1 MRSVRAVSA
10 RPAIALIAA
19 LSLAGCGGGGGGD
32 GEGGDGAPAAQD
44 DVPVAERGT
53 FLHIV
58 APSVAKAGE
67 ELRIRVRVLTQAG
80 LPDYDFEGAF
90 KFEASSQQ
98 AVFKELN
105 VEPMQ
110 EGWFDVSGV
119 TLNEPGV
126 QFLRGLVPNDT
137 VQALANAIVVQAD
150 PEYFVYWGDL
160 NGHSDLSTGAKAPGV
175 YFWYAKAVG
184 LLDFAVLTDNDHEDT
199 VQKVLDDV
207 AFHDVCEVVEE
218 EYNEDGLFAGFVGF
232 EWTSREHGNRLVT
245 FSRTPEA
252 LPTVASGV
260 DTPAKL
266 RAALPEGSV
275 VTLAHPSG
283 SKASSPADPASVGQE
298 DLVEIYS
305 TLGIFETAGSPR
317 PTTQE
322 TPGAFVRDLL
332 KGGFR
337 PGFAGT
343 SDTRLSTPG
352 NPRGYSMEDHPWP
365 NGLTAVLARELTRD
379 GILEALLARRCYATT
394 GQRYLMEFTVDG
406 SHMGSELTVARGHEA
421 QVYGSLGSTTKWARV
436 EIVGPGGPIA
446 TLAPEAGAET
456 DVVELTATT
465 EPVTEP
471 TYVYLRGMDE
481 LGGMAWSSPVY
492 LVPE

>member
-1 MRSVRAVSA
+1 MRFLRAGGKRGAV
-10 RPAIALIAA
+10 ALVAA
-19 LSLAGCGGGGGGD
+19 LSLGGCGGGGGG
-32 GEGGDGAPAAQD
+32 EGAPSARED
-44 DVPVAERGT
+44 DTPVTERGT

-58 APSVAKAGE
+58 APSVVQAGE

-98 AVFKELN
+98 ATFNELT

-137 VQALANAIVVQAD
+137 VQALANAIVVQED

-175 YFWYAKAVG
+175 FFWYAKAVG
-184 LLDFAVLTDNDHEDT
+184 LLDFAVLTDNDHEDE
-199 VQKVLDDV
+199 VQKVLDEV
-207 AFHDVCEVVEE
+207 AFHDVCQVVDE

-232 EWTSREHGNRLVT
+232 EWTSREYGNRLVT
-245 FSRTPEA
+245 LSETPEA
-252 LPTVASGV
+252 LPTAASGA

-275 VTLAHPSG
+275 ITLAHPSG
-283 SKASSPADPASVGQE
+283 SKKSPPADPASVGNE

-305 TLGIFETAGSPR
+305 TLGIFEMAGSPR

-322 TPGAFVRDLL
+322 TAGAFVRDLL
-332 KGGFR
+332 DGGFR
-337 PGFAGT
+337 PGFVGT

-352 NPRGYSMEDHPWP
+352 NPRGFSMEEHPWP
-365 NGLTAVLARELTRD
+365 NGLTAVLATELTRE
-379 GILEALLARRCYATT
+379 GILEALRARRCYATT
-394 GQRYLMEFTVDG
+394 GQRYLLEFTVDG
-406 SHMGSELTVARGHEA
+406 RQMGSELTVPSGHQAE
-421 QVYGSLGSTTKWARV
+421 VYGSLGSTSKWARV
-436 EIVGPGGPIA
+436 DIVGPAGPVA
-446 TLAPEAGAET
+446 TLKPDPEDA
-456 DVVELTATT
+456 DVVELTATMD
-465 EPVTEP
+465 PVSEP
-471 TYVYLRGMDE
+471 TYVYLRGVDE
-481 LGGMAWSSPVY
+481 FGGMAWSSPVY
-492 LVPE
+492 LIPE

>member
-1 MRSVRAVSA
+1 MESFR
-10 RPAIALIAA
+10 AIAKRGAAA
-19 LSLAGCGGGGGGD
+19 LAAALFLAGCGGGGGGE
-32 GEGGDGAPAAQD
+32 EGTSAARED
-44 DVPVAERGT
+44 DTPVTERGT
-53 FLHIV
+53 FLHII

-67 ELRIRVRVLTQAG
+67 ELPIRVRVLTQAG

-98 AVFKELN
+98 AAFQDLT

-119 TLNEPGV
+119 TLNESGV

-137 VQALANAIVVQAD
+137 VQALANAIVVQED
-150 PEYFVYWGDL
+150 PEFSIYWGDL

-184 LLDFAVLTDNDHEDT
+184 LLDFAVLTDNDHEDA
-199 VQKVLDDV
+199 VQKVLDEV
-207 AFHDVCEVVEE
+207 AFRDVCQVVDE

-232 EWTSREHGNRLVT
+232 EWTSREYGNRLVT
-245 FSRTPEA
+245 FSQVPDV

-266 RAALPEGSV
+266 RAAVPEGSV
-275 VTLAHPSG
+275 ITLAHPSG
-283 SKASSPADPASVGQE
+283 SKESSPADPASVGSE

-322 TPGAFVRDLL
+322 TAGAFVRDLL

-337 PGFAGT
+337 AGFVGT

-352 NPRGYSMEDHPWP
+352 NPRGFSMEDHPWP
-365 NGLTAVLARELTRD
+365 NGLTAVVARELTRE
-379 GILEALLARRCYATT
+379 GVLEALRAGRCYATT
-394 GQRYLMEFTVDG
+394 GQRYLLEFTVDG
-406 SHMGSELTVARGHEA
+406 NQMGSELTVPNGHQAE
-421 QVYGSLGSTTKWARV
+421 VYGSLGSTSKWARV
-436 EIVGPGGPIA
+436 EIVGPAGPIA
-446 TLAPEAGAET
+446 ELTPAAEDA
-456 DVVELTATT
+456 DVVELSVTT
-465 EPVTEP
+465 DPVSEP
-471 TYVYLRGMDE
+471 TYVYLRGVDE
-481 LGGMAWSSPVY
+481 FGGMAWSSPVY
-492 LVPE
+492 LIPE

>member
-1 MRSVRAVSA
+1 MRFLRAGRV

-19 LSLAGCGGGGGGD
+19 LSLAGCGGGGGG
-32 GEGGDGAPAAQD
+32 GEGAPAERED
-44 DVPVAERGT
+44 DTPVTERGT

-67 ELRIRVRVLTQAG
+67 ELPIRIRVLTQAG

-98 AVFKELN
+98 ATFQELS

-110 EGWFDVSGV
+110 EGWFDVHGV
-119 TLNEPGV
+119 TLHEPGV

-137 VQALANAIVVQAD
+137 VQALANAINVQTD

-184 LLDFAVLTDNDHEDT
+184 LLDFAVLTDNDHEDK

-207 AFHDVCEVVEE
+207 AFRDVCQVVEE
-218 EYNEDGLFAGFVGF
+218 EHSEDGLFVGIVGF
-232 EWTSREHGNRLVT
+232 EWTSREYGNRLVT
-245 FSRTPEA
+245 FASTPEK

-266 RAALPEGSV
+266 RAALPAGSV

-283 SKASSPADPASVGQE
+283 SKESSPADPASVGAE
-298 DLVEIYS
+298 DLVEVYS
-305 TLGIFETAGSPR
+305 TLGIFEAAGSPR
-317 PTTQE
+317 PSTQE

-332 KGGFR
+332 KAGFR
-337 PGFAGT
+337 PGFVGT

-352 NPRGYSMEDHPWP
+352 NPRGFSMEDHPWS

-379 GILEALLARRCYATT
+379 GILEALRARRCYATT

-406 SHMGSELTVARGHEA
+406 NPMGAELRVAKGHRAE
-421 QVYGSLGSTTKWARV
+421 VYGSLGSTSKWARV
-436 EIVGPGGPIA
+436 EIVGPAGPFA
-446 TLAPEAGAET
+446 TLAPEPAEAE
-456 DVVELTATT
+456 DVVELRATT
-465 EPVTEP
+465 EAVDEP
-471 TYVYLRGMDE
+471 TFVYLRGVDE
-481 LGGMAWSSPVY
+481 FGGMCWSSPVY
-492 LVPE
+492 LIPE